1 MTQWHLGK
9 KAQSVETTADDEHHA
24 ARYRRM
30 RRVSLVGVLANAA
43 LSAAKLVLGW
53 VAQSQS
59 LIADGI
65 HSLAD
70 ALTDVAVVVTAKFSN
85 QGADADHPYG
95 HARIETAAT
104 AGLGVV
110 LIATGLGIIWDALA
124 RLMDPSLL
132 LSPSTLALVGAG
144 LSIVINEGLYQ
155 YTRWVGQQVRS
166 SLLIANAW
174 HHRTDALSSV
184 VVLIGV
190 GGVLMGF
197 EALDAI
203 AAMVVALMIIRVGW
217 SQLRSAFT
225 ELVDSGVQP
234 ERVDIIREAIM
245 TIPGVSHPHRLRTR
259 RMGEHVLVDVHVE
272 VPETISV
279 SEGHQLAERVQA
291 HLKATLDD
299 VSDVIVHIDP
309 RGQDEVWLD
318 LPDRE
323 AAMVALEAHWSARL
337 GAPAMDNLQSVTLHY
352 LDGHIDVDVIW
363 AWPLSPSDHSGTDL
377 QSLTRALQTAPE
389 GLPWL
394 GHVRVLFEPAPA
406 SMSPIQG

>member
-9 KAQSVETTADDEHHA
+9 KAQSAETTADDKHHA

-30 RRVSLVGVLANAA
+30 RQVSLVGLLANAA

-70 ALTDVAVVVTAKFSN
+70 ALTDVAVLVTAKFSN

-132 LSPSTLALVGAG
+132 LVPGTLALVGAG

-203 AAMVVALMIIRVGW
+203 AAMVVALMIIHVGW

-245 TIPGVSHPHRLRTR
+245 AIPGVSHPHRLRTR

-279 SEGHQLAERVQA
+279 SEGHQLAEQVQA

-309 RGQDEVWLD
+309 QDQNEVWLD

-323 AAMVALEAHWSARL
+323 AVLVALKAEWSARL
-337 GAPAMDNLQSVTLHY
+337 GADAMAGLQSVTLHY
-352 LDGHIDVDVIW
+352 LGGHIDVDVIW
-363 AWPLSPSDHSGTDL
+363 AWPLSGSTAVGGDL
-377 QSLTRALQTAPE
+377 QDVARALETDP
-389 GLPWL
+389 GSLPWL
-394 GHVRVLFEPAPA
+394 GRVRVLFAPTCA
-406 SMSPIQG
+406 